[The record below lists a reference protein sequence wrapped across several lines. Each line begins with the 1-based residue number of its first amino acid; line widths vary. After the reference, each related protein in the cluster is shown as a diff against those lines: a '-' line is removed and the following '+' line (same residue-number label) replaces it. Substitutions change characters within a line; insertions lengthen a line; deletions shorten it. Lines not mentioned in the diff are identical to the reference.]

1 MPSSLSLSL
10 SLYLSLS
17 LSLSLSSSS
26 NRLVRPSVPPGLPRS
41 DPKSDM
47 TCARSQQIRRS
58 RSSGTRSPPPARPH
72 RDSRGGRGRRE
83 STVASFAIRRSH
95 EISMRVF
102 SDFKLQ
108 HERLCGIRGLLS
120 LVQLLWRRV
129 DNFVGL
135 CSSFRSCPL
144 ISPVKR
150 KKTKKVRLR
159 GGGAPLHG

>member
-1 MPSSLSLSL
+1 
-10 SLYLSLS
+10 
-17 LSLSLSSSS
+17 
-26 NRLVRPSVPPGLPRS
+26 
-41 DPKSDM
+41 
-47 TCARSQQIRRS
+47 
-58 RSSGTRSPPPARPH
+58 
-72 RDSRGGRGRRE
+72 
-83 STVASFAIRRSH
+83 
-95 EISMRVF
+95 MRVF

-159 GGGAPLHG
+159 GGGSSTPWMTDSIFGELEREREREIGGGGSHVIYTNNTSGHV